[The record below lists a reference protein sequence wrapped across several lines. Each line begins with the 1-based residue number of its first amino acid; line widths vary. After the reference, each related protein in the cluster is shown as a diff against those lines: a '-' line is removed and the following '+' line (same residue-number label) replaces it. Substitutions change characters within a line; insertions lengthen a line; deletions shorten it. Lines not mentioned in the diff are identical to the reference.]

1 MGLIAIKDRKK
12 HIIIDF
18 VSLHINGGRIFKK
31 GKEKSFDLS
40 AGCFLI
46 CQSMKTI
53 NANGLESQ
61 SGSYRLSKISNNRK
75 KSSLFFAGCGSLTSS
90 VWRDASLT
98 APSLCGE
105 FPPNDGG
112 MLGVC

>member
-1 MGLIAIKDRKK
+1 MEFTTLMGLIAIKDREK

-18 VSLHINGGRIFKK
+18 MPLQINGGHIFKK
-31 GKEKSFDLS
+31 EREKSFDLS

-61 SGSYRLSKISNNRK
+61 SGSYRLSKVSHSRK
-75 KSSLFFAGCGSLTSS
+75 KSF
-90 VWRDASLT
+90 
-98 APSLCGE
+98 LCW
-105 FPPNDGG
+105 
-112 MLGVC
+112 MWHA